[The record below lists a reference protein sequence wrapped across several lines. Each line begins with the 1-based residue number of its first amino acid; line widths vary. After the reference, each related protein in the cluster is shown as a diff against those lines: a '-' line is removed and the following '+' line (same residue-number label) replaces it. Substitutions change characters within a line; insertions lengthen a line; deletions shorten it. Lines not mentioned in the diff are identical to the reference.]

1 MAPSSG
7 TTDLRPFRPAVPESA
22 RAFSLWEEAPEP
34 VVAAAGVDIQD
45 RPAASPSAAADIP
58 DTEAADI
65 PDRAVVPRPA
75 ADMDM
80 ADILDR
86 EAADIPD
93 RPVASPSAVAADIPD
108 KPAPGVLP
116 DPAPEAVEWVTERMA
131 PEAAEPVPAVVDP

>member
-34 VVAAAGVDIQD
+34 VVAAAAGVDIQD
-45 RPAASPSAAADIP
+45 RPAASPSAAADSP
-58 DTEAADI
+58 DTEAADNR
-65 PDRAVVPRPA
+65 DRAVVPRPA

-86 EAADIPD
+86 EAADIP
-93 RPVASPSAVAADIPD
+93 A
-108 KPAPGVLP
+108 PAHAL
-116 DPAPEAVEWVTERMA
+116 TESRFCSGFR
-131 PEAAEPVPAVVDP
+131 E